1 MKVKMGLLIL
11 SFFTLLALVYPAI
24 LSPQDLQATPT
35 PDTYDY
41 VVVGCGIAGL
51 VVSMRLSEDENVSV
65 ICLEAGP
72 L

>member
-1 MKVKMGLLIL
+1 ML
-11 SFFTLLALVYPAI
+11 SALVYAAV
-24 LSPQDLQATPT
+24 LSPQDIPATSSIT
-35 PDTYDY
+35 TYDY

-51 VVSMRLSEDENVSV
+51 VVSMRLSENENVTV